1 MAFKSGL
8 GFVRCVRV
16 SGVTLS
22 VCMIDM
28 TLGVCVSFVCSAW
41 VVCEVCEF
49 VVYYEFSEVSRLL
62 WVWALGLG
70 WKRKVKESE
79 NKMEIGL
86 LNRIGGKNRN
96 NRV

>member
-28 TLGVCVSFVCSAW
+28 TLGVCVSFVCSA
-41 VVCEVCEF
+41 
-49 VVYYEFSEVSRLL
+49 
-62 WVWALGLG
+62 
-70 WKRKVKESE
+70 
-79 NKMEIGL
+79 
-86 LNRIGGKNRN
+86 
-96 NRV
+96 